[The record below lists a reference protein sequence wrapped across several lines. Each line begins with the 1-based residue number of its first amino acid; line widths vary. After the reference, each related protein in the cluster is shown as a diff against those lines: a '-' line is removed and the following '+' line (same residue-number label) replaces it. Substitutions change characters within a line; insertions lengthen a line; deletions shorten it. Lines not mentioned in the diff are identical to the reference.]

1 MMTKD
6 SKMYKKWWIC
16 SGLLVF
22 FLLFPL
28 YAFAGNMS
36 IVEFG
41 DDITIAEDQVV
52 KHIVSVGGQVTVYGT
67 VEGRIVAIGSSVV
80 LSPTAQ
86 VEKGITT
93 VGGIIVLGA
102 DSKVKGSLTE
112 INGSNFADVLGQVLT
127 GDWEGWSWVFAFM
140 SIAFYL
146 SLLLAAILLTT
157 LIPRSIMVISMS
169 IQTNPYLSA
178 FWGVLA
184 VILAVP
190 LAGLLFISVI
200 GVTLIPLEFA
210 LVFAAALVGFIAASR
225 LTGHYIFHFC
235 KRPDQTRMK
244 ETILGLTCLW
254 FVGWLPYLGGIIK
267 IFALI
272 LGLGG
277 VLMTRFG
284 TYRKQ
289 IVP

>member
-1 MMTKD
+1 
-6 SKMYKKWWIC
+6 MYRKWMC

-22 FLLFPL
+22 FLLFPPL
-28 YAFAGNMS
+28 CAFAESTS

-41 DDITIAEDQVV
+41 DDITITEDNVV
-52 KHIVSVGGQVTVYGT
+52 KHIVSVGGQVTVYGK
-67 VEGRIVAIGSSVV
+67 VEGRIVVIGGSVV
-80 LSPTAQ
+80 LSPTAY
-86 VEKGITT
+86 VEKSITT
-93 VGGIIVLGA
+93 VGGIIVQGT
-102 DSKVKGSLTE
+102 GSVVEGPLTE
-112 INGSNFADVLGQVLT
+112 INASNFADVLGQVLT

-140 SIAFYL
+140 SIALYL
-146 SLLLAAILLTT
+146 SLLLVAILLTA

-169 IQTNPYLSA
+169 IQASPYMSA
-178 FWGVLA
+178 FWGMLVVL
-184 VILAVP
+184 LTVP
-190 LAGLLFISVI
+190 LALLLFISVI
-200 GVTLIPLEFA
+200 GVALIPLEFA

-225 LTGHYIFHFC
+225 LAGHYIFRFC
-235 KRPDQTRMK
+235 KRPDQTCMK

-254 FVGWLPYLGGIIK
+254 FLGWMPYLGGIIK

-289 IVP
+289 IAS

>member
-1 MMTKD
+1 MC
-6 SKMYKKWWIC
+6 KKWVC
-16 SGLLVF
+16 SGILVF
-22 FLLFPL
+22 FLLFPSL
-28 YAFAGNMS
+28 CAFAESMS

-52 KHIVSVGGQVTVYGT
+52 KHIVSVGGQVTVYGK

-93 VGGIIVLGA
+93 VGGIIVLGIG
-102 DSKVKGSLTE
+102 SRVEGSLME
-112 INGSNFADVLGQVLT
+112 INASNFADVLGQVLT

-140 SIAFYL
+140 SVAFYL
-146 SLLLAAILLTT
+146 SLLLAAILISA
-157 LIPRSIMVISMS
+157 LIPRSIMVISMA
-169 IQTNPYLSA
+169 IQTNVYLSA
-178 FWGVLA
+178 FWGMLA

-190 LAGLLFISVI
+190 LALLLFISVI
-200 GVTLIPLEFA
+200 GMTLIPLEFA

-225 LTGHYIFHFC
+225 LTGHYIFRFC
-235 KRPDQTRMK
+235 KRPDQTCMK

-254 FVGWLPYLGGIIK
+254 FVGWMPYLGGIIK

-284 TYRKQ
+284 TYHK
-289 IVP
+289 